1 MNHKSR
7 ASSIIKGV
15 GIGMTI
21 GGVSAMIGSN
31 MVGRSSSMTKK
42 NGKKSAAKAI
52 KTVSDMLDN
61 IQYMMK

>member
-1 MNHKSR
+1 MQKSR
-7 ASSIIKGV
+7 TSSIMKGV

-21 GGVSAMIGSN
+21 GGVSAMIGGN
-31 MVGRSSSMTKK
+31 MMSRGKSMTKK
-42 NGKKSAAKAI
+42 NSKKSAAKAI